1 MMNPIVKKDMRVRV
15 RSMRMCWGI
24 FAYAAIMA
32 MVFFFAIF
40 FFKSLIAYDV
50 ANIYSYIIMLYPVLA
65 LTQIGILGVVI
76 PINTAS
82 SISGE
87 KERQTF
93 DIMMTTSM
101 TPFSIIAGKVISA
114 MIDGMSYVV
123 AGLPIMALAFV
134 IGGISWSYL
143 FKFIGV
149 ALLVSLFSASIGIMC
164 SSLCKKSITAVTMSY
179 GIYIIF
185 FVVTAIPYETLQIM
199 GIFSGMLKW
208 LSVALLIINPVS
220 YLKEFFVWI
229 MGGGSPSYSGFD
241 ITNTRFGVLDTSTF
255 HNIWMSAST
264 FAFIVVSFLFL
275 FVAEKRISRG

>member
-1 MMNPIVKKDMRVRV
+1 MRVRV

-32 MVFFFAIF
+32 MVFFFALF

-65 LTQIGILGVVI
+65 LTQIGTLGVVI

-143 FKFIGV
+143 FKFIAV
-149 ALLVSLFSASIGIMC
+149 ALLVSLFSASIGILC

-199 GIFSGMLKW
+199 GIFSGLLKW

-220 YLKEFFVWI
+220 YLDEFFVWI

-255 HNIWMSAST
+255 HNIWMASST
-264 FAFIVVSFLFL
+264 CAFIVVSLLFL
-275 FVAEKRISRG
+275 FIAAKRISRG